1 MADLAPEIIAGFP
14 NHSLWTHTMNRCT
27 PHAFVTVAFLAASA
41 LLAACAN
48 DPTGAT
54 PVAVRQ
60 FPAAALRGE
69 MVVLAPPVITVDG
82 KADRLSPGARIHG
95 TDNLLVM
102 SAALVKQ
109 KVVVNYLRES
119 AGNVH
124 EVWILNREEARLK
137 RPNTKASWFSLGSST
152 DAAVPAIATAP

>member
-1 MADLAPEIIAGFP
+1 MAGFP
-14 NHSLWTHTMNRCT
+14 THSLWTHTMNRCT
-27 PHAFVTVAFLAASA
+27 PHTLVTVAVLAASA
-41 LLAACAN
+41 LLAACAH
-48 DPTGAT
+48 DTTGDR

-109 KVVVNYLRES
+109 KMVVNYLREN

-124 EVWILNREEARLK
+124 EVWILNSEEARLK
-137 RPNTKASWFSLGSST
+137 RPNTKASWFSFGSST
-152 DAAVPAIATAP
+152 DAAVPATAKAP

>member
-1 MADLAPEIIAGFP
+1 
-14 NHSLWTHTMNRCT
+14 MNRCT
-27 PHAFVTVAFLAASA
+27 PHTLATVAVLAASA
-41 LLAACAN
+41 LLAACAH
-48 DPTGAT
+48 DTSAP

-69 MVVLAPPVITVDG
+69 MVVLAPPAIMLNG

-109 KVVVNYLRES
+109 KVVVNYLREN

-124 EVWILNREEARLK
+124 EVWVLNREEARLK
-137 RPNTKASWFSLGSST
+137 RPNTKASWFSFGSST
-152 DAAVPAIATAP
+152 DAAVPATAKAP